1 MREMTKIATLRVVKE
16 NGERKWWNS
25 LEKAFSSSTRL
36 VRAQTDRAHKTIFG
50 GCRINSL
57 SAAAPISTF
66 LNPLSKKEFGCEGW
80 SNQKYIARWCNGDE
94 SVNVRRIDFT
104 FLHYVDLSDHE
115 VSPKQLGEVI
125 AKTPIS
131 RIRHRTGSAGEILKL
146 SVPVPTMQKHGTD
159 RPSSSLKPYVSHV
172 DPFPLDPPQAVVMH
186 SQDTAAVYD
195 RFTKLQDDERERN
208 SKLQEDERKRI
219 AKLQEDER
227 DRSAKQQEDERG
239 RITKLH
245 ADELERT
252 ANRQA
257 SHDHEKAE
265 IIKLLNEAQ
274 QQLKD
279 QNKVQ
284 LLREQSLM
292 DDVRRE
298 QRANKQ
304 AKRENKEKAKQRDF
318 VLAMM
323 QSTNFA
329 SLSTNPTLQPVVAAM
344 MQNNVPS
351 SQQPLVLLTNS
362 APPQGLLQSF
372 QLNQ

>member
-1 MREMTKIATLRVVKE
+1 
-16 NGERKWWNS
+16 
-25 LEKAFSSSTRL
+25 
-36 VRAQTDRAHKTIFG
+36 
-50 GCRINSL
+50 
-57 SAAAPISTF
+57 
-66 LNPLSKKEFGCEGW
+66 
-80 SNQKYIARWCNGDE
+80 
-94 SVNVRRIDFT
+94 
-104 FLHYVDLSDHE
+104 
-115 VSPKQLGEVI
+115 
-125 AKTPIS
+125 
-131 RIRHRTGSAGEILKL
+131 
-146 SVPVPTMQKHGTD
+146 
-159 RPSSSLKPYVSHV
+159 
-172 DPFPLDPPQAVVMH
+172 MH

-208 SKLQEDERKRI
+208 SHLQEDERKRI

-329 SLSTNPTLQPVVAAM
+329 SLSTNPTLQPHW
-344 MQNNVPS
+344 
-351 SQQPLVLLTNS
+351 
-362 APPQGLLQSF
+362 
-372 QLNQ
+372 

>member
-57 SAAAPISTF
+57 STAAPISTF

-80 SNQKYIARWCNGDE
+80 SNQKYIDRWCNGDE

-146 SVPVPTMQKHGTD
+146 SVPVPTMQKHGTE
-159 RPSSSLKPYVSHV
+159 RPSSALKPYVSHV
-172 DPFPLDPPQAVVMH
+172 PPFPLDPPQAVVMH
-186 SQDTAAVYD
+186 SQDTTAAYD

-227 DRSAKQQEDERG
+227 ERSAKQQEDERG

-318 VLAMM
+318 VLAVM

-329 SLSTNPTLQPVVAAM
+329 SLSTHPTLEPAVAAM
-344 MQNNVPS
+344 MQNNVP

-362 APPQGLLQSF
+362 APPQGLLH
-372 QLNQ
+372 